1 VAAFIRFGTDLT
13 SNYYEYEIPLKMT
26 RGTINMGANNAEAS
40 VWPAENLMDF
50 ALDSFYDLKIS
61 RQNAAWPMTAPY
73 IKFTGK
79 GKMTVMGL
87 PDVGNLR
94 VMMVGIKN
102 NSNSPKCFETWFNE
116 LRVKEIANKGGYATL
131 ANVQMQLADFG
142 QLNVGGTIRTIGF
155 GDVDKKLN
163 DRSLST
169 NLNYDIASNL
179 ELGKFFP
186 KKAGVSIPMYI
197 GYSESYVRPKYYP
210 LNPDLELKAFLSGI
224 ADASTRAAVKKAAE
238 EYNSLYSIN
247 FNNVRV
253 ASAMGKLPKIWS
265 PSNFVFG
272 YSYQNNYRRNQQI
285 EEYFI
290 KTTQAT
296 IGYTYNRNTKY
307 HKPFRK
313 MKSKNLAL
321 IRDFNYNFT
330 PSSFSTQMQTNRLYS
345 EQQARNN
352 NKFIQVNPRLF
363 DKNFTILR
371 NFNTNLP
378 LTESIKVN
386 YSANV
391 TSRIQEPYGRLDNE
405 IKLDSVRR
413 EFLSLGRMTK
423 FYQNVNATYTLPFTK
438 SKLTR

>member
-1 VAAFIRFGTDLT
+1 
-13 SNYYEYEIPLKMT
+13 
-26 RGTINMGANNAEAS
+26 
-40 VWPAENLMDF
+40 
-50 ALDSFYDLKIS
+50 
-61 RQNAAWPMTAPY
+61 
-73 IKFTGK
+73 
-79 GKMTVMGL
+79 
-87 PDVGNLR
+87 
-94 VMMVGIKN
+94 
-102 NSNSPKCFETWFNE
+102 
-116 LRVKEIANKGGYATL
+116 
-131 ANVQMQLADFG
+131 MQLADFG
-142 QLNVGGTIRTIGF
+142 QLNMGGTIRTIGF

-186 KKAGVSIPMYI
+186 KKAGVSVPMYI

-210 LNPDLELKAFLSGI
+210 LNPDLELRAFLSGI
-224 ADASTRAAVKKAAE
+224 ADISTRNAVKKAAE

-265 PSNFVFG
+265 PSNFVLG

-296 IGYTYNRNTKY
+296 IGYTYSRNTKY

-313 MKSKNLAL
+313 IKSKKLAL
-321 IRDFNYNFT
+321 VKDFNYNLL
-330 PSSFSTQMQTNRLYS
+330 PSSFSSQIQANRLYS

-352 NKFIQVNPRLF
+352 NKFIQVNPRLY

-378 LTESIKVN
+378 LTESLKVN

-391 TSRIQEPYGRLDNE
+391 TSRIQEPFGRLDNE

-423 FYQNVNATYTLPFTK
+423 FYQNVNATYTLPFSK
-438 SKLTR
+438 SKLTRWMNTTVTYVGSYEWNQAPPAFESLGNRLQNGQDINISGQLNFTQLYSTIPVS